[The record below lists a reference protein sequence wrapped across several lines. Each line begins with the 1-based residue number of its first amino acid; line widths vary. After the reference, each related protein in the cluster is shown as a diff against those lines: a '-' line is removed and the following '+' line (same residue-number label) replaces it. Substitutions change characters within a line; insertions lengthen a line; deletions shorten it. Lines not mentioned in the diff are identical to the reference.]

1 MSLLKKVAIIF
12 SVPIFCVILYFSTAK
27 LLMFFPSNPL
37 TEAEKNQKIY
47 LLYGDIHTDIVLN
60 LKDLNPLWFQNIE
73 PIKDKKEGYLSI
85 GWGDKESYLHPG
97 TYDTIPMN
105 IILKAFFLNT
115 ASLLQ
120 VRYHQKIEHYLSV
133 KTIKLSKKQLDYLT
147 RSLFK
152 DFDFE
157 AKTYKGYNK
166 NAYFY
171 GSPNAYNLIN
181 TCNTYTGDK
190 LREANISMSYWTP
203 LKDNVIGSLP

>member
-12 SVPIFCVILYFSTAK
+12 SVPIFCVILYFVTAK
-27 LLMFFPSNPL
+27 LLMFFPSKPL
-37 TEAEKNQKIY
+37 TEDEKNQKIY

-133 KTIKLSKKQLDYLT
+133 KTIKLSKKQLDHLT
-147 RSLFK
+147 RSLFR

-157 AKTYKGYNK
+157 AKAYKGYSK
-166 NAYFY
+166 NAHFY
-171 GSPNAYNLIN
+171 SSPHAYNLIN

-203 LKDNVIGSLP
+203 LKDNVIDALP